1 MVAARR
7 RKPGAARIEDALG
20 HRFAEP
26 QLLQDALAHAG
37 RVGGRHSSGLPR
49 HERLEFLGDR
59 VLGLVIAEALLQRHP
74 ADPEGALS
82 RRLAALVR
90 AETLARIAGELGVE
104 GWLRP
109 AAGSGPVTDS
119 VLADTLE
126 SVIGALYLDGG
137 LAVAQQFV
145 LDRWAGLL
153 DDMGEPLRDPKT
165 ALQEWAQAR
174 ALPLPAYRLVEAAGP
189 DHAPSFRVE
198 VTVGEA
204 PPALGE
210 GRSKR
215 TAEQIAAARLL
226 TLLGERRD
234 G

>member
-1 MVAARR
+1 MSTPDYRVLLKNSLLKIEALEARLARQEAAKAEPIAIVGMACRF
-7 RKPGAARIEDALG
+7 PGEARAPDALWRMLRDG
-20 HRFAEP
+20 VDAVRKIPAE
-26 QLLQDALAHAG
+26 
-37 RVGGRHSSGLPR
+37 RW
-49 HERLEFLGDR
+49 
-59 VLGLVIAEALLQRHP
+59 P
-74 ADPEGALS
+74 ADAIP
-82 RRLAALVR
+82 
-90 AETLARIAGELGVE
+90 GEN
-104 GWLRP
+104 P
-109 AAGSGPVTDS
+109 AV
-119 VLADTLE
+119 
-126 SVIGALYLDGG
+126 
-137 LAVAQQFV
+137 
-145 LDRWAGLL
+145 RWAGLL

-215 TAEQIAAARLL
+215 TAEQTAAARLL